1 MGIWVLAIWR
11 NNLVM
16 QWCSVCVCWFLYS
29 ISHSHN
35 TLLCFPQETCLIMLL
50 RSMANELIPHPI
62 HRYLFN
68 TFTLIIEEST
78 TIARHQVYN
87 VTEAYLYTRVSTQN
101 ERLKISKS
109 PKEKK
114 LTICLEKRWEGGE
127 LLQWRLLQ
135 VEIHLCRIR
144 EEQTPT
150 TTPTTSLFIRKPF
163 SITFFNILIIKTQ

>member
-1 MGIWVLAIWR
+1 MFKPRAKGHSIYSPINGGFNPLHQTPFPTF
-11 NNLVM
+11 M
-16 QWCSVCVCWFLYS
+16 DPTKTHPPS

-114 LTICLEKRWEGGE
+114 LTICLEKR
-127 LLQWRLLQ
+127 
-135 VEIHLCRIR
+135 
-144 EEQTPT
+144 
-150 TTPTTSLFIRKPF
+150 
-163 SITFFNILIIKTQ
+163 